1 MAEALAATEPLAANH
16 GELATQVNPNPHPH
30 PNPHPNPNP
39 NPNP

>member
-1 MAEALAATEPLAANH
+1 MYIHQQDWAAATRVAEQND
-16 GELATQVNPNPHPH
+16 PN

>member
-16 GELATQVNPNPHPH
+16 SELATQVTPTLTLTLTR
-30 PNPHPNPNP
+30 NPNP